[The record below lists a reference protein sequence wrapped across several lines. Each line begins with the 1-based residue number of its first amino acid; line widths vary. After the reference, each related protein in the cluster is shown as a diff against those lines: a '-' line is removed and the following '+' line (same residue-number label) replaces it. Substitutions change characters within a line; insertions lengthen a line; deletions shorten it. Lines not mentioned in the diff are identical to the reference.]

1 VTLFPQTQPNNG
13 ENLMQLKTAL
23 ATALTALAMNISPA
37 IAAPPMGNAQDIADA
52 EAVWTALTARG
63 LVGANRIMSTPYK
76 GQPPHGAVLDTIDSR
91 ITVNG
96 HTGAVIIKRNYGGP
110 GVSKEAVA
118 NDPDKYLGA
127 VTVMFKRE
135 NGYDPDDRDW
145 FWAKYKPDGS
155 LHTNPKGIKLAGR
168 VAKGMPKGC
177 IACHQGAPGGDFVFN
192 NDRF

>member
-1 VTLFPQTQPNNG
+1 
-13 ENLMQLKTAL
+13 MQLKTAL
-23 ATALTALAMNISPA
+23 AAALAALALNTSPA

-52 EAVWTALTARG
+52 KAVWTALTARD
-63 LVGANRIMSTPYK
+63 LVGPKRVMSTPYK

-110 GVSKEAVA
+110 DVSKEVVA
-118 NDPDKYLGA
+118 NDPDKYLKA

-135 NGYDPDDRDW
+135 KGYDSTDRDW
-145 FWAKYKPDGS
+145 FWAKFKPNGS

-177 IACHQGAPGGDFVFN
+177 IACHTAAPGGDFVFN
-192 NDRF
+192 HNRYAGD

>member
-1 VTLFPQTQPNNG
+1 
-13 ENLMQLKTAL
+13 MQLKTAL
-23 ATALTALAMNISPA
+23 ATALAALALTTTAA

-52 EAVWTALTARG
+52 KAVWTALTAHR
-63 LVGANRIMSTPYK
+63 LVGPKRVMSTPYK

-96 HTGAVIIKRNYGGP
+96 HAGAVIIKRNYGGS

-118 NDPDKYLGA
+118 NDPDKYLKA

-135 NGYDPDDRDW
+135 KGYDSADRDW
-145 FWAKYKPDGS
+145 FWVKFKPDGS

-168 VAKGMPKGC
+168 VAKGMPAGC

-192 NDRF
+192 NNRY